1 MGNGPGVL
9 SARRGVTMPE
19 LSSDASTTGTSLR
32 TRCNPTAVTRTTPA
46 ASTMLARVAATV
58 RPRRATSATT
68 KNPAIGTGLARST
81 VMRVRRTSGRARS
94 IARASNPVGG
104 PAWHASTSHGPRA

>member
-1 MGNGPGVL
+1 M
-9 SARRGVTMPE
+9 
-19 LSSDASTTGTSLR
+19 
-32 TRCNPTAVTRTTPA
+32 AVTRTTPA

-94 IARASNPVGG
+94 IARASKPVGG